1 MSKSSKG
8 SSFER
13 EICKQLS
20 LWWTDNKRDDIFW
33 RTSGSGAR
41 ATTRRKTNK
50 KTRYE
55 YGDVSFTDP
64 IGKFLI
70 DTFLIELKRGYTNG
84 ISLLD
89 FLDKKTGKDTLLLEW
104 WKKAEEERKYAK
116 RKYSLIIFRRDRKE
130 ACILMERSLA
140 GKLEYECGKVP
151 IRWICINLETKDVMK
166 FDIFLL
172 SDFFKWISP
181 AIINILTD

>member
-1 MSKSSKG
+1 MSKSAKG

-20 LWWTDNKRDDIFW
+20 YWWSDDERDDIFW

-64 IGKFLI
+64 VGQPLI
-70 DTFLIELKRGYTNG
+70 DTFLIELKRGYSNF
-84 ISLLD
+84 ISVLD
-89 FLDKKTGKDTLLLEW
+89 LLDKKAGKDALLLEW
-104 WKKAEEERKYAK
+104 WKKAEEERKFAK
-116 RKYSLIIFRRDRKE
+116 RKYSIIIFRRNRKE
-130 ACILMERSLA
+130 TCVLMDIELYI
-140 GKLEYECGKVP
+140 KLEQQCGDTEKNN
-151 IRWICINLETKDVMK
+151 IKIEITKNV
-166 FDIFLL
+166 FEVILL
-172 SDFFKWISP
+172 SDFFDWVSP
-181 AIINILTD
+181 ASINKF